1 MYLMAILCM
10 FLAMVLLLGIGAW
23 RLEMHWREER
33 LAEEELSTAKL
44 LDESLEERLHE
55 IDVYRHDLAALL
67 QELNLEQV
75 REAEEWQNG

>member
-1 MYLMAILCM
+1 MYLLVIVSM
-10 FLAMVLLLGIGAW
+10 FLAMVVFLGFGAW

-33 LAEEELSTAKL
+33 LAEEALGTAKL

-67 QELNLEQV
+67 QELGLEQV
-75 REAEEWQNG
+75 REAEEGRE